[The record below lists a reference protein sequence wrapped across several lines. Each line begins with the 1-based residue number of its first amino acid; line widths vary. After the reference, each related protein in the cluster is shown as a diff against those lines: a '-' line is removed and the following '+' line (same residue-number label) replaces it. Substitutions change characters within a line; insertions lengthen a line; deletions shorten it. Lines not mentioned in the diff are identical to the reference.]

1 MAMKTAELL
10 RTLPQIR
17 LNDRIAIFGRTGT
30 GKSILAHSLF
40 RSIPIPQTEH
50 QAETRP
56 FWRMCIDVTDS
67 IFDDAATFYDP
78 SAIPWEVSFS
88 LRFVPD
94 VANLSQ
100 SIDELYVGIMLHGD
114 CWTWLDEANEVSTSH
129 STVPG
134 LRRVL
139 LQGRKFQIGHCAV
152 TPRPVDISRSI
163 ITQSEHLFVFPL
175 TDPKDRARVAENVN
189 LSPDDFDARMG
200 SLDNYGYLW
209 YSVRD
214 DALFEMPPL
223 PLEEVRT
230 LE

>member
-1 MAMKTAELL
+1 MKNAELL
-10 RTLPQIR
+10 TTLPIIR

-40 RSIPIPQTEH
+40 RSIPIPQSEK
-50 QAETRP
+50 QAEERP
-56 FWRMCIDVTDS
+56 FWRLCIDVTDS
-67 IFDDAATFYDP
+67 IFDDALTFFD
-78 SAIPWEVSFS
+78 SSQIPWGQSFS

-94 VANLSQ
+94 VSDLVR
-100 SIDELYVGIMLHGD
+100 SIDDLYTQVMLHGD
-114 CWTWLDEANEVSTSH
+114 CWVWLDEANEISTSH

-189 LSPDDFDARMG
+189 LLPDDFDMRMS
-200 SLDNYGYLW
+200 SLENYGYLW

-214 DALFEMPPL
+214 DSLFEMPPL
-223 PLEEVRT
+223 PEQEVLT